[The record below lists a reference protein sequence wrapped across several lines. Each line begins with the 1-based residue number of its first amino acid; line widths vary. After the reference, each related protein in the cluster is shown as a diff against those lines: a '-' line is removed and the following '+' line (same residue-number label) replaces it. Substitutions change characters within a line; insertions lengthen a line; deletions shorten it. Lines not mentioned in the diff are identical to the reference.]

1 MVPKYIAYINLEF
14 SKSLENIVHNDK
26 DIWRLKIIKINMLLF
41 FQIDYAMISIM
52 KTLKN
57 QAV

>member
-14 SKSLENIVHNDK
+14 SKSLKNIVHN